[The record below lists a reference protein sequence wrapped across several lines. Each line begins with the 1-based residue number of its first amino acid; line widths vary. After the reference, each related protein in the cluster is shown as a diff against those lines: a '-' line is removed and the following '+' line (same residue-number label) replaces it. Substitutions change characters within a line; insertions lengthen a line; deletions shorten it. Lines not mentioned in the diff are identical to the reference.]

1 MKKMLQKNLM
11 VAKAISIDGLEVE
24 EVKSFIYLGEAGG
37 SHKNVTCRAVDG
49 KKVICHSQ
57 SSQTS
62 QSSVLSKLYS
72 KHRKLRILKSC
83 MTSFLPYGAEMS
95 RIASAD
101 IERLDV
107 FHTIT
112 NLDLSEITRQSHL
125 LETINVR

>member
-1 MKKMLQKNLM
+1 M
-11 VAKAISIDGLEVE
+11 GRT
-24 EVKSFIYLGEAGG
+24 
-37 SHKNVTCRAVDG
+37 KNVTCRAVDG

-57 SSQTS
+57 SSQ
-62 QSSVLSKLYS
+62 SSVLSKLYS
-72 KHRKLRILKSC
+72 KHKKLTILKSC
-83 MTSFLPYGAEMS
+83 MTSFLLYGAEMS

-101 IERLDV
+101 IEHLDV